1 MSFFK
6 VKNRTVFVASS
17 LIVLW
22 LFYINGIQ
30 RFSLQ
35 QSVEYLNN
43 ELKEYVIAKPGYF
56 SDLVLNLSS
65 SRGVWDER
73 QHRVFTLLRPEHCE
87 LSYWMRS
94 AGSTSTARINI
105 RLSELDIE
113 GMTEGDS
120 TVEVFLSKEAPS
132 IIVEIQAKD
141 MTLEQCEKI
150 NGYYGGGCWYGFKT
164 RSVRFFTL
172 HADDFGEKLSQLI
185 KQCGARGVTGLIYK

>member
-6 VKNRTVFVASS
+6 VKNRPVFVASS
-17 LIVLW
+17 MIVLW
-22 LFYINGIQ
+22 LLYVNAIQ

-43 ELKEYVIAKPGYF
+43 ELKEYVTAKPSDF

-73 QHRVFTLLRPEHCE
+73 QHRIFTLLRPEHCE
-87 LSYWMRS
+87 LSYWMSS
-94 AGSTSTARINI
+94 AGSTSMARVNI
-105 RLSELDIE
+105 RLWDLDSD
-113 GMTEGDS
+113 GLTEGLS
-120 TVEVFLSKEAPS
+120 TVDVFLRRDTPS
-132 IIVEIQAKD
+132 IVVEIQEKD
-141 MTLEQCEKI
+141 MTLEQCDKI

-172 HADDFGEKLSQLI
+172 HADDFGRKLSRLI
-185 KQCGARGVTGLIYK
+185 KQCGRWGVIGLI

>member
-6 VKNRTVFVASS
+6 VKNRPVFVASS
-17 LIVLW
+17 MIVLW
-22 LFYINGIQ
+22 LLYVNAIQ

-43 ELKEYVIAKPGYF
+43 ELKEYVTAKPSDF

-65 SRGVWDER
+65 SRGVWDKR
-73 QHRVFTLLRPEHCE
+73 QHRIFTLLRPEHCE
-87 LSYWMRS
+87 LSYWMSS
-94 AGSTSTARINI
+94 AGSTSMARVNI
-105 RLSELDIE
+105 RLWDLDSD
-113 GMTEGDS
+113 GLTEGLS
-120 TVEVFLSKEAPS
+120 TVDVFLRRDTPS
-132 IIVEIQAKD
+132 IVVEIQEKD

-172 HADDFGEKLSQLI
+172 HADDFGRKLSRLI
-185 KQCGARGVTGLIYK
+185 KQCGRWGVIGLI

>member
-6 VKNRTVFVASS
+6 VKNRPVFVASS
-17 LIVLW
+17 MIVLW
-22 LFYINGIQ
+22 LLYVNAIQ

-43 ELKEYVIAKPGYF
+43 ELKEYVTAKPSNF

-73 QHRVFTLLRPEHCE
+73 QHRIFTLLRPEHCE
-87 LSYWMRS
+87 LSYWMSS
-94 AGSTSTARINI
+94 AGSTSMARVNI
-105 RLSELDIE
+105 RLWDLDSD
-113 GMTEGDS
+113 GLTEGLS
-120 TVEVFLSKEAPS
+120 TVDVFLRRDTPS
-132 IIVEIQAKD
+132 IVVEIQEKD
-141 MTLEQCEKI
+141 MTLEQCDKI

-172 HADDFGEKLSQLI
+172 HADDFGRKLSRLI
-185 KQCGARGVTGLIYK
+185 KQCGRWGVIGLI